1 MRYKIFKRKGDG
13 ELLTL
18 PHKFTNI
25 TRYKYNERQATRT
38 KRFFLGSKDL
48 IKVTACTKCQA
59 CNRKIPL
66 PQYPTSAKYIK
77 KKSHVN
83 LFERKHKQNVEIYL
97 YIFRHNIYVSRC
109 NSNIDSVFYWNVS
122 LYFCVLSFY
131 FKPFLKEFQGLILIL
146 SSPTLLILMFV
157 IAVV

>member
-1 MRYKIFKRKGDG
+1 MKRKGDG
-13 ELLTL
+13 QLLTL

-25 TRYKYNERQATRT
+25 TRYKYKNITRD
-38 KRFFLGSKDL
+38 KLREGKIFLGSKDL
-48 IKVTACTKCQA
+48 IQVTACTKCQA

-66 PQYPTSAKYIK
+66 PQYSTSAKYIT
-77 KKSHVN
+77 KKSQVN

-146 SSPTLLILMFV
+146 SSPTLLILVFV